1 MSRIGKKPIII
12 PEGVEIKLDKN
23 VLKTKGPKGELN
35 LEILPDI
42 KLEINEK
49 EIIVSL
55 KRETKDNRAFWGLT
69 RALIANNIEGITM
82 GFKKQLEIQ
91 GLGYKAETNDKG
103 IILNVGFSH
112 LVELAK
118 PEGIDIIV
126 ENKIITVSGINKQLV
141 GQVAAEIRKVRP
153 PEPYKGK
160 GIRYLG
166 EIVRRK
172 VGKKAAA
179 TG

>member
-12 PEGVEIKLDKN
+12 PEGVEVKLDKII
-23 VLKTKGPKGELN
+23 LKIKGPKGELI

-42 KLEINEK
+42 KLEINQK
-49 EIIVSL
+49 EIKVSL
-55 KRETKDNRAFWGLT
+55 KSETKDNRAFWGLT
-69 RALIANNIEGITM
+69 RALIANNVEGVTT
-82 GFKKQLEIQ
+82 GYKKQLEIH
-91 GLGYKAETNDKG
+91 GLGYKAETNDKE

-112 LVELAK
+112 TVELAK
-118 PEGIDIIV
+118 PEGIDIVV
-126 ENKIITVSGINKQLV
+126 ENKIITVSGIDKQSV
-141 GQVAAEIRKVRP
+141 GQVAADIRKVRP

-179 TG
+179 AG